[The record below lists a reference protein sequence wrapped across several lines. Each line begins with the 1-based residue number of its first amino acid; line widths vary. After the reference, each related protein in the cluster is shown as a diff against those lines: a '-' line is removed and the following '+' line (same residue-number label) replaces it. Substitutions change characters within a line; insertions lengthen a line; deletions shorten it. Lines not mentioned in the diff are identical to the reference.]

1 MRMIKIMGNPFSI
14 IQLRPCLRPRRR
26 VAGASPCFN
35 LLLLFYF
42 LTSTINA
49 GTFELL
55 PKKSISYSG
64 QFIIYSDDRESRFR
78 LTGVVEEIKKKLLTL
93 LGEKSDHW
101 KRPIV
106 MSATRANAAMPN
118 QLVSSVRLIEVE
130 DGFKIEFDFC
140 LDGDPSEVRL
150 EHQIVRAILLE
161 YTYRTQ
167 PPIKEG
173 DRYVEPPTWMVEGVV
188 DIFHRSEVGNRS
200 DIYKALVE
208 SDHAPTLEEL
218 LTQNTSNLDST
229 SLALYQACS
238 VALVQLLVELP
249 NGRANLVSYLRDI
262 NRDNSR
268 IVDLKKHFPALGA
281 AGQSLDKWWTLSLA
295 RLSATER
302 YRGLSMEE
310 TDQRLKG
317 LLTLQLPGVK
327 KGEVRKFTLDQFN
340 AFIKIKESKL
350 ALAQMNAGLQSLQV
364 VANPQLQFVVLEY
377 QKICIELGK
386 GMTRGISE
394 QIVATENNRK
404 KIVQRASDIE
414 DYMNWVEATQGTVK
428 SGAFTAYLKTAAEL
442 SGYHPRRQDA
452 ISRYMDN
459 LEIEFQ

>member
-1 MRMIKIMGNPFSI
+1 M
-14 IQLRPCLRPRRR
+14 
-26 VAGASPCFN
+26 
-35 LLLLFYF
+35 
-42 LTSTINA
+42 
-49 GTFELL
+49 
-55 PKKSISYSG
+55 
-64 QFIIYSDDRESRFR
+64 
-78 LTGVVEEIKKKLLTL
+78 
-93 LGEKSDHW
+93 
-101 KRPIV
+101 
-106 MSATRANAAMPN
+106 
-118 QLVSSVRLIEVE
+118 
-130 DGFKIEFDFC
+130 
-140 LDGDPSEVRL
+140 
-150 EHQIVRAILLE
+150 
-161 YTYRTQ
+161 
-167 PPIKEG
+167 
-173 DRYVEPPTWMVEGVV
+173 
-188 DIFHRSEVGNRS
+188 
-200 DIYKALVE
+200 
-208 SDHAPTLEEL
+208 
-218 LTQNTSNLDST
+218 
-229 SLALYQACS
+229 
-238 VALVQLLVELP
+238 
-249 NGRANLVSYLRDI
+249 
-262 NRDNSR
+262 
-268 IVDLKKHFPALGA
+268 
-281 AGQSLDKWWTLSLA
+281 DKWWTLSLA